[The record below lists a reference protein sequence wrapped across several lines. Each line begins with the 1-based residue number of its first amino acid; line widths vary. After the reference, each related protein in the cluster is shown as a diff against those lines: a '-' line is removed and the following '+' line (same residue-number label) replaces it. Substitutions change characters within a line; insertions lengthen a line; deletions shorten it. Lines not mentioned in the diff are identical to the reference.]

1 MAKGSSRDDDKESF
15 LEVLGVII
23 VLLLTMGFLTWIFV
37 SHRIVWGSLKPA
49 LFLGSIWKLG
59 EFDFGISK
67 WNSIVEAVR
76 AMSVNPGKV
85 SFPAWAALINVA
97 MQPIVVIACL
107 LHMIFVL
114 TFRLRAVPFT
124 RRFSTS
130 QLMREHYKN
139 FSGIAPVIAIRKK
152 IAQNKHPLWRLQV
165 SPDEIFLNYRVPKG
179 TMRMTLAPAGAPM
192 IQDMVFNPE
201 VARDYFTDIKGH
213 LEGGRLM
220 SGMLGRQVVN
230 LVIDAGK
237 QQQVVFADRLSSEGK
252 AVLALWAAVAFGGPS
267 GRDEFCQYRDKLNWS
282 AFGTADGK
290 ANLSLV
296 QPLYNKYR
304 NNPELNKIFAI
315 HHWEHTVLYALLGL
329 AQKKGRFTTA
339 EVLWLRPT
347 NRVMFFALNTCGANT
362 PHTEAATT
370 FSQRVY
376 EQMCAR
382 QKRLPLLRND
392 KGELMHVIFTSKIVD
407 GLALEARRWYEALD
421 DGDDDWWMK
430 QDLWVSKDAMSR
442 ASMSAAMSVLPSGP
456 MPGETAASAA
466 FDSQMSDQAQIKARE
481 EEARLNR
488 AMASIN
494 SGNADLD
501 SLFNPS

>member
-1 MAKGSSRDDDKESF
+1 MAKGSSRDEDKESF
-15 LEVLGVII
+15 LEILGVFAVFI
-23 VLLLTMGFLTWIFV
+23 LTMGFLIWIFV
-37 SHRIVWGSLKPA
+37 SHKIVWGTLKPA
-49 LFLGSIWKLG
+49 LFLGSVWKLG
-59 EFDFGISK
+59 GFEFGILQ
-67 WNSIVEAVR
+67 WNSIVNDVR

-85 SFPAWAALINVA
+85 SFISWAHLVNVS
-97 MQPIVVIACL
+97 MRPIIVLACL
-107 LHMIFVL
+107 FFAAFIL
-114 TFRLRAVPFT
+114 TFRLRGVPFT

-130 QLMREHYKN
+130 QLMQEHYKI

-152 IAQNKHPLWRLQV
+152 IAQNTHPLWRLQV
-165 SPDEIFLNYRVPKG
+165 SPDEVFLNYRVPKSPH
-179 TMRMTLAPAGAPM
+179 RMTLASAGAPM
-192 IQDMVFNPE
+192 IQDAVFNLE

-230 LVIDAGK
+230 LVVDAGK

-252 AVLALWAAVAFGGPS
+252 AVLALWAAVAFGGPT
-267 GRDEFCQYRDKLNWS
+267 GRDEFCKYRDKLNWS

-290 ANLSLV
+290 ANLTVV

-304 NNPELNKIFAI
+304 NHPELNKIFAI

-347 NRVMFFALNTCGANT
+347 NRVMYFALNTCGANT
-362 PHTEAATT
+362 PHTEAAAT

-382 QKRLPLLRND
+382 QKRLPLVRND

-407 GLALEARRWYEALD
+407 GLALEARRWNEALD

-430 QDLWVSKDAMSR
+430 QNLWVSADAMSR
-442 ASMSAAMSVLPSGP
+442 ASMTAAMSVLPAGP
-456 MPGETAASAA
+456 MPGETSASAA
-466 FDSQMSDQAQIKARE
+466 FDAQMTQQAQIKARE

-488 AMASIN
+488 AIASVN